1 MTERPAVGEERPMTD
16 RPPVA
21 DILSLACRAPSVHNS
36 QPWRWRAEG
45 NRVDLFADYRRQLVY
60 ADPSRRDLMIS
71 CGAALHHLQVAA
83 AGLGW
88 RTRARRLPDASDERH
103 VASVLLRPSTPSPQ
117 EVDLLGALAR
127 RRTDRRRFTSW
138 PVPPERL
145 NTLAS
150 IGGSWGAQVLPV
162 PGEATREQLRRLTR
176 RAERVQQRNQRY
188 IAELAAWMDGSAPE
202 GIPAAHLPV
211 RRGEDPG
218 EAVYRRFPGGTLVEG
233 DSGPGEPGEGM
244 LLVCTSSDDPISRIR
259 AGEAL
264 SAVWL
269 QATLDGLSLVPLSQ
283 AVEVDETRRE
293 LQTGILGD
301 LAFPQIL
308 LRIGWP
314 ASSHGDLAP
323 TPRRP
328 IDEVLEV
335 R

>member
-1 MTERPAVGEERPMTD
+1 MTEH
-16 RPPVA
+16 PPFD
-21 DILSLACRAPSVHNS
+21 DILTLACRAPSVHNT
-36 QPWRWRAEG
+36 QPWRWRVHG
-45 NRVDLFADYRRQLVY
+45 DRLDLFADYRRQLVY
-60 ADPSRRDLMIS
+60 ADPTRRDLLVS
-71 CGAALHHLQVAA
+71 CGAALHHLQVVC

-88 RTRARRLPDASDERH
+88 AARVHRLPDPADERH
-103 VASVLLRPSTPSPQ
+103 VAGVVLKPRAASSTERELLEALR
-117 EVDLLGALAR
+117 R

-138 PVPPERL
+138 PVPLERL
-145 NTLAS
+145 NALAS
-150 IGGSWGAQVLPV
+150 VGSIWGAQVLPV
-162 PGEATREQLRRLTR
+162 PGEVTKDHLRRLTR
-176 RAERVQQRNQRY
+176 RADRVQQRNQRY
-188 IAELAAWMDGSAPE
+188 VAELAAWMDDSRSE
-202 GIPAAHLPV
+202 GIPVGHLPA
-211 RRGEDPG
+211 RAGEDPS

-233 DSGPGEPGEGM
+233 DSGPGEPGDGM

-314 ASSHGDLAP
+314 TSSHGDLAP

-328 IDEVLEV
+328 IDEVLEI